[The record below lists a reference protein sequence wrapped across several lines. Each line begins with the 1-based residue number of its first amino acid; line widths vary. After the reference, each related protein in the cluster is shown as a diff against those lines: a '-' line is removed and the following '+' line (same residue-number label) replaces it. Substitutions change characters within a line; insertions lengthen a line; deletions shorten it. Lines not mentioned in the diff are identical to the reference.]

1 MKEPFH
7 TKLGGGDY
15 MMEENGGSRLD
26 ADALLSLYHIS
37 QEDLDLVRDLGGA
50 VVESIS
56 EQVRDFYNWLRTQP
70 EYDEYFSDDQV
81 QKRVEG
87 LVTNYWNQFFRAE
100 IDEEYMLSRQ
110 RVGVTHARIGLPL
123 STYFAAMN
131 VFLGLFIEAGEL
143 NRSGADDSSD
153 TAKALM
159 KQVHMDTAVVVET
172 YSRHVNETISLQS
185 RSLMEMST
193 PVTQIWNG
201 ILLLPIVGIVDSK
214 RAQDIMNA
222 ALAKIAETQARV
234 FIMDISG
241 VAVVDTAV
249 ANHLIK
255 ITKATR
261 LMGCSCTISGVSPA
275 IAQTIVEL
283 GIEVGT
289 VKTTAT
295 MKDALSDAFSR
306 LGMEINLVS

>member
-1 MKEPFH
+1 
-7 TKLGGGDY
+7 
-15 MMEENGGSRLD
+15 MMEENGGSKLD
-26 ADALLSLYHIS
+26 VAALLSLYHIS
-37 QEDLDLVRDLGGA
+37 QEDLDLVRDLGDA